1 VLEGLFRNRNIV
13 ETHLK
18 GTESKSC
25 DGGWTEYLWYG
36 VIIYGVVGFFFYL
49 SHREEAP
56 TALAWTLFAL
66 SPLLLIAGGA
76 LSMFLMGAG
85 LVGMAAVFQSKWWAR
100 YEGALTNAQQKS
112 DLARRQGRRVADWGW
127 RLVWLVIA
135 LPIIVALLSW
145 VMRAD

>member
-1 VLEGLFRNRNIV
+1 M
-13 ETHLK
+13 ETQTR
-18 GTESKSC
+18 GAVRKSD
-25 DGGWTEYLWYG
+25 DGGWTEYLWYA
-36 VIIYGVVGFFFYL
+36 VILYGIAGFFFYL

-66 SPLLLIAGGA
+66 SPALLIAGGA
-76 LSMFLMGAG
+76 LSFFLMGAG

-100 YEGALTNAQQKS
+100 YEGALNNAQQKS
-112 DLARRQGRRVADWGW
+112 ELAQQQGRRFTGWGW

>member
-18 GTESKSC
+18 GTESKSD

-85 LVGMAAVFQSKWWAR
+85 LVGMAAIFQSKWWSR
-100 YEGALTNAQQKS
+100 YEGALTHAENQS
-112 DLARRQGRRVADWGW
+112 ELARREGRGFAKWG
-127 RLVWLVIA
+127 
-135 LPIIVALLSW
+135 
-145 VMRAD
+145 